1 MELQYVITD
10 LKELPCTLYM
20 YIHVHAYL
28 HVHVHLYTSMQVFSV
43 DNATCTRNLV
53 GYILMDL
60 RTAQIGSKV
69 RLFQLFQVF
78 PVYVK

>member
-1 MELQYVITD
+1 M
-10 LKELPCTLYM
+10 
-20 YIHVHAYL
+20 
-28 HVHVHLYTSMQVFSV
+28 

-78 PVYVK
+78 PVYVKRVHIFTQGIMFMNIYTG

>member
-1 MELQYVITD
+1 MHAELITD
-10 LKELPCTLYM
+10 PKELTCMCIL
-20 YIHVHAYL
+20 YIHVYM
-28 HVHVHLYTSMQVFSV
+28 YTFIQVFSV

-69 RLFQLFQVF
+69 RLFNIHCSSMPSLFM
-78 PVYVK
+78 